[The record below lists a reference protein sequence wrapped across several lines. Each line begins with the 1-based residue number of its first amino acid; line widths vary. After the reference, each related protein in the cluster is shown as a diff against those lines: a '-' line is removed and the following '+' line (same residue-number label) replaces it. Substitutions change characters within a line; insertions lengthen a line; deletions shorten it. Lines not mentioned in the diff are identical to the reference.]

1 MPADD
6 LIDQFAEHLR
16 RAGRSAEYTVR
27 DWRATLTRADRQ
39 LPAGLDRASD
49 REIAEWLDGR
59 AWAPATRYAY
69 WSCLRS
75 FYRWAVAEQLLAL
88 DPTEFLARP
97 RRPRGVPRPC
107 TDAELAQILT
117 RAREPVRTWAVLAA
131 YGALRCLEIS
141 RLDREHVTAD
151 GIRLHGKGDK
161 WRVVPAHP
169 LVLDAVAGLPPGP
182 VAASTVTGRRLSGRS
197 VSARAVTHF
206 HGDLAMPGM
215 SLHRLRH
222 WCLTNIQAAF
232 GDLRVT
238 QEIAGHASPQT
249 TAVYTLVTDER
260 RRAAIATLPLLTP
273 AASAASAAS
282 AATAHP

>member
-1 MPADD
+1 MSADD
-6 LIDQFAEHLR
+6 LIDDFAAYLHR
-16 RAGRSAEYTVR
+16 TGRSADYTVR
-27 DWRATLTRADRQ
+27 DWAATLHRADRQ
-39 LPAGLDRASD
+39 LPRGLDNASD
-49 REIAEWLDGR
+49 REVEEWLGNTS
-59 AWAPATRYAY
+59 WAPATRYAY
-69 WSCLRS
+69 WSTLRA
-75 FYRWAVAEQLLAL
+75 FYRWAVREQRLRM
-88 DPTEFLARP
+88 DPTEYLDRP

-107 TDAELAQILT
+107 TDAELAYILDH
-117 RAREPVRTWAVLAA
+117 ARLPVRTWALLAA
-131 YGALRCLEIS
+131 YGGLRCIEIS
-141 RLDREHVTAD
+141 RLDREHITPD
-151 GIRLHGKGDK
+151 GIRLHGKGSK

-169 LVLDAVAGLPPGP
+169 LVLDAVAGLPAGP

-206 HGDLAMPGM
+206 HQDLAMPGM

-232 GDLRVT
+232 RDLRVT

-273 AASAASAAS
+273 AASAASAA
-282 AATAHP
+282 TAHP

>member
-1 MPADD
+1 MSADD
-6 LIDQFAEHLR
+6 LIDEFAVYLR
-16 RAGRSAEYTVR
+16 RAGRSADYTIR

-39 LPAGLDRASD
+39 LPHGLDNASD
-49 REIAEWLDGR
+49 DEIEEWLGRDGWS
-59 AWAPATRYAY
+59 AATRYAY
-69 WSCLRS
+69 WSTLRA
-75 FYRWAVAEQLLAL
+75 FYRWATRTRRLRI
-88 DPTEFLARP
+88 DPTEYLDRP

-107 TDAELAQILT
+107 TDAELAYILDH
-117 RAREPVRTWAVLAA
+117 ARLPVRTWALLAA
-131 YGALRCLEIS
+131 YGGLRCIEIS
-141 RLDREHVTAD
+141 RLDREHITPD
-151 GIRLHGKGDK
+151 GIRLHGKGSK

-169 LVLDAVAGLPPGP
+169 LVLDAVAGLPAGP

-206 HGDLAMPGM
+206 HQDLAMPGM

-232 GDLRVT
+232 RDLRVT

-260 RRAAIATLPLLTP
+260 RRAAIAALPLLTP
-273 AASAASAAS
+273 AASAASAA
-282 AATAHP
+282 TAHP